1 MRWPGRQRRA
11 DGPGARA
18 IDAAHER
25 SHVVV
30 GRLHQQF
37 IRRADLQHA
46 ALVQNRQPVAQA
58 QRFVQVVR
66 DEDDR
71 AAGLGLQRQHL
82 GLQAG
87 PDQRVQRREG
97 LVHHDDVGVGIQ
109 RAAIGV
115 LTALSKA
122 QVGPE
127 DRAPAAWSA
136 KTGRRRARVALIR
149 QAIDGLHG
157 AARSA
162 FALDLGVTL
171 CLAASG
177 HQVVQR
183 HPGCCLAARPVLMC
197 MRPGQLRQE
206 SLATPR
212 VTGDQRAARPRG
224 RGHRTTGHRHS
235 RRSAAE
241 CE

>member
-58 QRFVQVVR
+58 QRLVQVVR

-87 PDQRVQRREG
+87 PDQRVKRREG
-97 LVHHDDVGVGIQ
+97 LVHHDDVGIQ

-136 KTGRRRARVALIR
+136 KTGRRRSRVALIR
-149 QAIDGLHG
+149 QAIG

-162 FALDLGVTL
+162 FAVDLGVTL
-171 CLAASG
+171 SLAASG
-177 HQVVQR
+177 HPVAQR
-183 HPGCCLAARPVLMC
+183 YPGCCLAARPVLMC

-206 SLATPR
+206 SLAYPVHR
-212 VTGDQRAARPRG
+212 LRPLAAG
-224 RGHRTTGHRHS
+224 V
-235 RRSAAE
+235 
-241 CE
+241 

>member
-1 MRWPGRQRRA
+1 MRPPRRTA
-11 DGPGARA
+11 SASARPASRGSTCSIVSVSSTASSNGSSARCGGQGASAAPMVHARA

-71 AAGLGLQRQHL
+71 ATGLGLQRQHL

-127 DRAPAAWSA
+127 DRAPAA
-136 KTGRRRARVALIR
+136 
-149 QAIDGLHG
+149 
-157 AARSA
+157 
-162 FALDLGVTL
+162 
-171 CLAASG
+171 
-177 HQVVQR
+177 
-183 HPGCCLAARPVLMC
+183 
-197 MRPGQLRQE
+197 
-206 SLATPR
+206 
-212 VTGDQRAARPRG
+212 
-224 RGHRTTGHRHS
+224 
-235 RRSAAE
+235 
-241 CE
+241 

>member
-206 SLATPR
+206 SLAYPVHR
-212 VTGDQRAARPRG
+212 LRPLAAG
-224 RGHRTTGHRHS
+224 V
-235 RRSAAE
+235 
-241 CE
+241 